1 MSVLVSSYGGGGKK
15 KKTNCHVALLM
26 IIQIKEARDPVDF
39 VEAHLAKSA
48 GSLYAVAS

>member
-1 MSVLVSSYGGGGKK
+1 MEEGGK

-26 IIQIKEARDPVDF
+26 IIQIKEVRDPVDF

>member
-15 KKTNCHVALLM
+15 KCHVALLM